1 MKLKNTQIKSI
12 VLVLIMSTTSL
23 FAQDFKTVK
32 GIVKSAESKQV
43 LEFAS
48 IQLMGTELKTI
59 SNTEGTFE
67 IKVPLSV
74 KNAQLRI
81 SFLGYA
87 DRVFSVD
94 QFDTKEKVIELFSQ
108 VTELEGVELERLTDL
123 KNLIQTSLER
133 KESYVQDAQRLTTFY
148 RETIK
153 KGNKNAALAEA
164 VNYVYKAP
172 YQNSQLDR
180 ISLIKSRKQ
189 TDYSRLDTVALK
201 LQGGPFNAL
210 FIDLVKYPRYIF
222 EGDLIDAYNYTL
234 VEQNYQDQDLIYTIA
249 FEPIQVNREYMY
261 KGTLKINASKVQLL
275 QASYALNIIDPD
287 RAAQLFVRK
296 KPSNLRVWPKQVN
309 YFVNY
314 GLYKQKGIY
323 NYSNVNMSF
332 AVNYKRKIFNK
343 NFTLKAEM
351 ATTDIKPIE
360 STKIEKDNRFKTSI
374 ILVDQAEGFSDP
386 DFWGAFNIIEP
397 EKSIE
402 VAIRKI
408 QRKLRQLN

>member
-1 MKLKNTQIKSI
+1 MKLKNTPIKSLL
-12 VLVLIMSTTSL
+12 LVLMMSTSAL
-23 FAQDFKTVK
+23 FAQEFKTVK
-32 GIVKSAESKQV
+32 GIVKSADSKQV

-48 IQLMGTELKTI
+48 IQLVGTELKTI
-59 SNTEGTFE
+59 SNTEGSFE

-94 QFDTKEKVIELFSQ
+94 QFDAKEKVIELFSQ

-123 KNLIQTSLER
+123 KNLIQTALER
-133 KESYVQDAQRLTTFY
+133 KASYVQDAQRLTTFY

-189 TDYSRLDTVALK
+189 TDYNRLDTVALK

-210 FIDLVKYPRYIF
+210 YIDLVKYPRYIF

-249 FEPIQVNREYMY
+249 FEPIQVTREYMY
-261 KGTLKINASKVQLL
+261 KGTLKINASKLQLL
-275 QASYALNIIDPD
+275 QASYELNIIDPD

-296 KPSNLRVWPKQVN
+296 NHR
-309 YFVNY
+309 
-314 GLYKQKGIY
+314 
-323 NYSNVNMSF
+323 
-332 AVNYKRKIFNK
+332 
-343 NFTLKAEM
+343 TL
-351 ATTDIKPIE
+351 
-360 STKIEKDNRFKTSI
+360 
-374 ILVDQAEGFSDP
+374 GFGQS
-386 DFWGAFNIIEP
+386 
-397 EKSIE
+397 K
-402 VAIRKI
+402 
-408 QRKLRQLN
+408 